1 MLSMIRSGILAA
13 AVLAIGFVAAPAAAD
28 TVSYNGY
35 TLTNAKSVQIVAPS
49 GIINNGYVGA
59 GRIVLDNVK
68 INGVDSADINAWCI
82 DLNNVLSG
90 HGTYAFGAL
99 SNATTANKINAL
111 LNGAALTS
119 NFFTTGDANNS
130 AALQVA
136 VWKLV
141 TPGFLMNTS
150 ISNGAAI
157 NTLSNTFLGY
167 VDDVSNS
174 VWKAS
179 TTSTLVTLDPIT
191 TTQRLVTLIPN
202 GGGNNNTSTPEPAS
216 MALVAVGLAGVALVR
231 RRRRTL
237 H

>member
-1 MLSMIRSGILAA
+1 MLSMIRSGIAAA
-13 AVLAIGFVAAPAAAD
+13 AVLAIGFVAAPAVAD
-28 TVSYNGY
+28 TVTYNGY
-35 TLTNAKSVQIVAPS
+35 TVTNAKSVQITAPS
-49 GIINNGYVGA
+49 GLINGGNVSA

-68 INGVDSADINAWCI
+68 INGVNSADINAWCI
-82 DLNNVLSG
+82 DLNNVLAG
-90 HGTYAFGAL
+90 HGEYAFSAL
-99 SNATTANKINAL
+99 TNPTIANTIHAL
-111 LNGAALTS
+111 MSGAALTS

-136 VWKLV
+136 IWKTV
-141 TPGFLMNTS
+141 TNGYVMNTS
-150 ISNGAAI
+150 TTNGAAI

-167 VDDVSNS
+167 VAAPGNAT
-174 VWKAS
+174 WKANSS
-179 TTSTLVTLDPIT
+179 TTLVVLDPIS
-191 TTQRLVTLIPN
+191 TTQKLVTLIPS